1 MINQTGKEM
10 ESAILN
16 PVQLHLLR
24 MFSYNRDEES
34 LNEIKEVLFN
44 YYCQK
49 VDEEGKKIW
58 KEKNMSNEMIHE
70 WLNTHIRT
78 PYK

>member
-1 MINQTGKEM
+1 M
-10 ESAILN
+10 EAAVLN
-16 PVQLHLLR
+16 PTQLYLLQL
-24 MFSYNRDEES
+24 FSYNQDENS
-34 LNEIKEVLFN
+34 LKELKEVWLN
-44 YYCQK
+44 HVRNK

-58 KEKNMSNEMIHE
+58 KEKNLNNEITHE